1 MQTLKHFIGAALLA
15 VGAQAAAATP
25 GDLDPTFAFGG
36 YNAVGYGDYTASDDL
51 VVDRA
56 GFVYTA
62 GTDTTGGTTTPILA
76 KYKPDGSLDTSF
88 GVGGFATPATVPAN
102 VMSYAA
108 LVMFR
113 DYLFQLVS
121 ADDKLY
127 VYAFDTNGV
136 PQAWFGTG
144 GVSVVTVGLGIYPVL
159 DIAQWGNNLGIA
171 ASARNP
177 ATGNVDFV
185 VAQMSL
191 SGALIPGFGTGGVAY
206 SRVWSGAGARN
217 RLTGLAFQP
226 DGRIVAAGR
235 AAKPGGTYDFVVARY
250 RTDGTPDPTFA
261 LGGFRVIGFGDN
273 DYGRRVAL
281 KKDGRI
287 VTTGSACK
295 TIDPS
300 TGEEYCLLGA
310 AQLKADGS
318 LDAGFG
324 SGGQITW
331 DLGRNGV
338 TVTDFVL
345 DPRERPVVVGQH
357 HVDTD
362 QSTAFVARL
371 KTNGALDAGYGGGGW
386 VDVTYGYD
394 ANANGGVKV
403 YPSTGQIVTAGTTIK
418 IVDPTTSYALTTVAR
433 HEN

>member
-1 MQTLKHFIGAALLA
+1 MQTLNKLMFAAALA
-15 VGAQAAAATP
+15 AGAHTAAAAP
-25 GDLDPTFAFGG
+25 GDFDPTFAFGG
-36 YNAVGYGDYTASDDL
+36 YNAVGYGDYAGGDDL
-51 VVDRA
+51 VIDRA
-56 GFVYTA
+56 GFIYTA
-62 GTDTTGGTTTPILA
+62 GTDTTGGATTPLLT

-88 GVGGFATPATVPAN
+88 GVGGFATPLSAPPN
-102 VMSYAA
+102 VMPYAA

-127 VYAFDTNGV
+127 VYAFDTNGT
-136 PQAWFGTG
+136 PQSWFGTG

-177 ATGNVDFV
+177 ATGNFDFV

-191 SGALIPGFGTGGVAY
+191 SGALIPGFGSGGVAY
-206 SRVWSGAGARN
+206 SRVATGAGARN

-235 AAKPGGTYDFVVARY
+235 AAKLGGTYDFVVARY

-261 LGGFRVIGFGDN
+261 AGGFRVIGFGDN

-287 VTTGSACK
+287 VVTGSACK
-295 TIDPS
+295 TIDPA
-300 TGEEYCLLGA
+300 TGAEYCLLGA
-310 AQLKADGS
+310 AQLKPDGS

-324 SGGQITW
+324 SGGQVTW

-357 HVDTD
+357 HIDTD
-362 QSTAFVARL
+362 RSTAFVARL
-371 KTNGALDAGYGGGGW
+371 RTSGALDVGYGGGGW
-386 VDVTYGYD
+386 VDVSYGYD

-403 YPSTGQIVTAGTTIK
+403 YPTGQIVTAGMTIK

>member
-1 MQTLKHFIGAALLA
+1 MQTFKHFAGAALLA
-15 VGAQAAAATP
+15 LGFNAAAATP
-25 GDLDPTFAFGG
+25 GDFDPTFAFGG
-36 YNAVGYGDYTASDDL
+36 YNAVGYGDYAVGDDL
-51 VVDRA
+51 AVDRA
-56 GFVYTA
+56 GYIYTA
-62 GTDTTGGTTTPILA
+62 GTDTTGGTVTPILT
-76 KYKPDGSLDTSF
+76 KYKPDGSLDASF
-88 GVGGFATPATVPAN
+88 GVGGFATPAVVPPN
-102 VMSYAA
+102 VMPYAA

-127 VYAFDTNGV
+127 VYAFDTNGT

-144 GVSVVTVGLGIYPVL
+144 GVSVVTVGTGIYPVL

-177 ATGNVDFV
+177 ATGNFDFV
-185 VAQMSL
+185 VVQMSL
-191 SGALIPGFGTGGVAY
+191 SGALLPGFGSGGVAY
-206 SRVWSGAGARN
+206 SRLYTGPGARN

-235 AAKPGGTYDFVVARY
+235 AAKPGDSYDYVVARY
-250 RTDGTPDPTFA
+250 RLDGTLDPTFA
-261 LGGFRVIGFGDN
+261 AGGLRRIGFGDN
-273 DYGRRVAL
+273 DYGRRVAI
-281 KKDGRI
+281 KQDGRI
-287 VTTGSACK
+287 VVTGSACK
-295 TIDPS
+295 WIDPA
-300 TGEEYCLLGA
+300 TGEEYCQLGA
-310 AQLKADGS
+310 AQLKTDGS

-324 SGGQITW
+324 TAGKITW
-331 DLGRNGV
+331 DLGRKGV

-357 HVDTD
+357 HIDTD
-362 QSTAFVARL
+362 KSTAFVARL
-371 KTNGALDAGYGGGGW
+371 KTNGALDVGYGGGGW